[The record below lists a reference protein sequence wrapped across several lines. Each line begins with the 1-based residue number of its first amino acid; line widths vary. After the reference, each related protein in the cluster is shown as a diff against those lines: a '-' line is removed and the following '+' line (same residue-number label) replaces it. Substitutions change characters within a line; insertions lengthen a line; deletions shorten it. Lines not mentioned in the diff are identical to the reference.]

1 MVPPDSSYF
10 CAESV

>member
-1 MVPPDSSYF
+1 MLPPDSSYF